1 MFVGIFLRMFC
12 ESYAKERATHTHTHI
27 YIYIKLYNIHI
38 YTHEQTQYN
47 KQPSVL
53 KSFFFQAMTVSSQE
67 ALLPHMGPAKDKH
80 GVRESLDS

>member
-12 ESYAKERATHTHTHI
+12 ESYAKERAQEYI
-27 YIYIKLYNIHI
+27 YIYIHI

-53 KSFFFQAMTVSSQE
+53 KSFFQAMTVSLQE

>member
-12 ESYAKERATHTHTHI
+12 ESYAKERAQE
-27 YIYIKLYNIHI
+27 YIYIHIFIHTNKPNIISNH
-38 YTHEQTQYN
+38 
-47 KQPSVL
+47 PFL
-53 KSFFFQAMTVSSQE
+53 KVFFQAMTVSLQE